1 MVVID
6 AETGEYAVD
15 KSGIH
20 SAIALKAKNPNARLF
35 TIRIGYDVA
44 VAFGGNIDPAKLIDQ
59 IETIAGIS
67 QGFEEL
73 NKGQTCPIGD
83 FIQDMQRKYDI
94 PNSSQSPLTIE
105 DLENED

>member
-1 MVVID
+1 MQQAIFWTVEEVAARAKKLYADKIRSIVEHEDNIGKMVVVD

-44 VAFGGNIDPAKLIDQ
+44 VAFGGNIERISND
-59 IETIAGIS
+59 AG
-67 QGFEEL
+67 
-73 NKGQTCPIGD
+73 
-83 FIQDMQRKYDI
+83 
-94 PNSSQSPLTIE
+94 
-105 DLENED
+105 

>member
-1 MVVID
+1 MQQAIFWTVEEVAARATKLYTDKIRSIVEHEDNIGKMVVIN

-44 VAFGGNIDPAKLIDQ
+44 VAFGGNIERITND
-59 IETIAGIS
+59 AG
-67 QGFEEL
+67 
-73 NKGQTCPIGD
+73 
-83 FIQDMQRKYDI
+83 
-94 PNSSQSPLTIE
+94 
-105 DLENED
+105 

>member
-1 MVVID
+1 MQQAIFWTVEEVAARAKKLYADKIRAVVECEVNIGKMVVID

-44 VAFGGNIDPAKLIDQ
+44 VAFGGNIERVIL
-59 IETIAGIS
+59 
-67 QGFEEL
+67 
-73 NKGQTCPIGD
+73 
-83 FIQDMQRKYDI
+83 
-94 PNSSQSPLTIE
+94 
-105 DLENED
+105 